1 MLPALMTER
10 CGPAKVHSID
20 FGWADAENSHKIYGN
35 EIRKSHRYNH
45 STLRSITEEKNQMS
59 LNISGNIGICWV
71 GKREAGGGGEE
82 EKDRE
87 EDRKRVERREENRKR
102 NGKYRKIRQFRG

>member
-71 GKREAGGGGEE
+71 GKREAGGGVRRRKTERKTE
-82 EKDRE
+82 REWRE
-87 EDRKRVERREENRKR
+87 ERRTEKGMENTEK
-102 NGKYRKIRQFRG
+102 

>member
-71 GKREAGGGGEE
+71 GKREAGGGWGGERQRGRQKE
-82 EKDRE
+82 SGEKRGE
-87 EDRKRVERREENRKR
+87 QKKEW
-102 NGKYRKIRQFRG
+102 KIQKNKAV